1 MKRRAPVPVP
11 APRARALVPVV
22 LLFLRLGAIAF
33 GGPAAHVALIERECV
48 RKRAWLSREQFL
60 DLLGVANLIPGPTST
75 ELAMHVGYHRAGWW
89 GLLAAGLAFIAP
101 SALLVGL
108 LAALYMRAGR
118 IPAVEALLATVQPVV
133 LVVIADAVVPLA
145 RTALATPRALTIG
158 LAALAGAVYGIPVLA
173 VLLAAGLAH
182 LTVTAWRRAWLA
194 IILAAGPVSLAAA
207 SLAKQIGAWELFAY
221 FVQVGALL
229 FGSGY
234 VLLPVLEQDLVHARE
249 WLTSTQLVDA
259 IAVGQATPGPV
270 FTTATFIGYVMGGL
284 PLAVAAT
291 AGMFLPAFVFSAISA
306 RYVERLR
313 RSDAARRF
321 LAGVN
326 AAAVALIAWVVV
338 TLGRQ
343 VFDGVAPALVC
354 AGAAIAIFTF
364 RINPTLVLAAAALIG
379 VARGITAAVP

>member
-1 MKRRAPVPVP
+1 M
-11 APRARALVPVV
+11 
-22 LLFLRLGAIAF
+22 LLFLRLGVIAF

-89 GLLAAGLAFIAP
+89 GLLAAGLAFIVP

-108 LAALYMRAGR
+108 VAALYVRAGR
-118 IPAVEALLATVQPVV
+118 IPAVEELLATVQPVV

-145 RTALATPRALTIG
+145 RTALATPRTLTIG
-158 LAALAGAVYGIPVLA
+158 LAALGGAAGGIPVLA
-173 VLLAAGLAH
+173 VLLGAGLAH
-182 LTVTAWRRAWLA
+182 FTVTMRWTACLA
-194 IILAAGPVSLAAA
+194 LILAGAPVGMAAA
-207 SLAKQIGAWELFAY
+207 SVAQGVGPGELFAY
-221 FVQVGALL
+221 FVHVGALL

-234 VLLPVLEQDLVHARE
+234 VLLPVLEQDLVYARG

-270 FTTATFIGYVMGGL
+270 FTTATFIGYVLGGL
-284 PLAVAAT
+284 PLAVVAT
-291 AGMFLPAFVFSAISA
+291 AGMFLPAFVFSALSA
-306 RYVERLR
+306 RYIERLR

-338 TLGRQ
+338 VLGRQ
-343 VFDGVAPALVC
+343 VFDGWASALVC
-354 AGAAIAIFTF
+354 AGAAIAIFLF
-364 RINPTLVLAAAALIG
+364 RINPTLVLAAAALAG
-379 VARGITAAVP
+379 VARGLTAAAP